1 MQYEVQGELSL
12 KAGQI
17 REVGLEL
24 PFVGMVKAGEVEERY
39 EALWGSKRKSSQ
51 GRRESI

>member
-1 MQYEVQGELSL
+1 MYVCIHHSDSDGGNDGPENGGR
-12 KAGQI
+12 KC
-17 REVGLEL
+17 
-24 PFVGMVKAGEVEERY
+24 VGMVKAGEVEERY